1 MNWLLLIRLF
11 EFGIL
16 GFMLAV
22 MGFSAFTPEFWM
34 ILSIVCVIMITIIA
48 EEELQ

>member
-22 MGFSAFTPEFWM
+22 MGFQFYTPEFGM
-34 ILSIVCVIMITIIA
+34 ILLIFTVISLTLIA
-48 EEELQ
+48 KEALE